1 MRRDVTR
8 LTRVLCAVD
17 IGEPSHQLLDH
28 ALALARSQ
36 GARLL
41 IVHAVAPAIAYN
53 NGASERV
60 ELLGQLRLQ
69 AEAAGVE
76 VRVEVQQ
83 GPADEIILLH
93 SKARN
98 VDLIVI
104 GGARRERQRGW
115 PAWIAQRVLRG
126 APCPTLIVP
135 ENASGPS
142 TVTKSVLCAVDLA
155 SASSAVAEHALRL
168 SEDGWQR
175 VTLLHVANGRD
186 DAALAKLQSLIP
198 LPNGGAVMTQ
208 IVVGRP
214 AAEIL
219 RVARDTDAQL
229 LVIGAVPRSTL
240 GSRLFGETGQLLRD
254 ATCPVLAVPPAS
266 AVRSTTEDVHSAAA

>member
-1 MRRDVTR
+1 VTR

-17 IGEPSHQLLDH
+17 IGERSHRLLDH
-28 ALALARSQ
+28 ALALARSH

-41 IVHAVAPAIAYN
+41 ILHAVSPAIAYN
-53 NGASERV
+53 NGATERV
-60 ELLGQLRLQ
+60 ELLRRLRLQ

-76 VRVEVQQ
+76 VRIEVQQ

-104 GGARRERQRGW
+104 GGSRRTRQRGR

-135 ENASGPS
+135 ETSLGPS
-142 TVTKSVLCAVDLA
+142 TVTESVLCAVDFSLTA
-155 SASSAVAEHALRL
+155 SAVAEHARRL

-175 VTLLHVANGRD
+175 VTLLYVANGRD

-198 LPNGGAVMTQ
+198 PPTRGAVMTQ

-219 RVARDTDAQL
+219 RVARDTNAQL

-240 GSRLFGETGQLLRD
+240 GSRLFGVTGQLLRN

-266 AVRSTTEDVHSAAA
+266 VVRSAAEGVHSAAA